1 MVPTGKAE
9 PEAKPAVW
17 VVVDPE
23 QLSVPTGPVQLAVP
37 VQVPI
42 VLFTVMF
49 AGQVIAGAVLSTLF
63 TLKLQLAVSPP
74 LAWVTVK
81 VIDCT
86 PTPDTKVPGAGTC
99 TTVAPGQLS
108 LIAAKDL

>member
-1 MVPTGKAE
+1 MPTGKIE

-23 QLSVPTGPVQLAVP
+23 QLSVPTGPVHVAVP
-37 VQVPI
+37 VQVP
-42 VLFTVMF
+42 VVFVTVMF
-49 AGQVIAGAVLSTLF
+49 AGQLIAGAVLSTLF
-63 TLKLQLAVSPP
+63 TLKLQLAVKPP
-74 LAWVTVK
+74 LACVTVK
-81 VIDCT
+81 VTDCT

-108 LIAAKDL
+108 LMAASDL